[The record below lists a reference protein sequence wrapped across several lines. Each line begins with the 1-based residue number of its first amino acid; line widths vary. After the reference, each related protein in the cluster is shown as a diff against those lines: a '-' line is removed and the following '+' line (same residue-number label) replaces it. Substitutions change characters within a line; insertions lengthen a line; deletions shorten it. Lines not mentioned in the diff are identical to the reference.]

1 MPTTGKNG
9 YFGDCHTAV
18 IPKDLE
24 MAVDQT
30 LSDIIPC
37 VGIPTMLQRLL
48 DAPYDL
54 IRWQA
59 VRYLWFYH
67 CLPPLSVCPD

>member
-1 MPTTGKNG
+1 MWE
-9 YFGDCHTAV
+9 
-18 IPKDLE
+18 DLDFCDRH
-24 MAVDQT
+24 AAIVPVNLKLAGDQT

-67 CLPPLSVCPD
+67 CLPPLSAFPYSTP